1 MSEKIQAL
9 NELRIDSA
17 SRNSGAKEAR
27 KSWYILGIVAISVA
41 SYFGYQAYSPSEDN
55 SQAQLA
61 KIAKQVERATG
72 KEQNSG
78 NRAGQN
84 TNNATAGNAIRT
96 APTNHFEN
104 SILEVSGHITAQR
117 IATVSAKTIGLIEEV
132 YVEEG
137 IYVEKGQDLARLDTR
152 LAELNLKLSVNRRAL
167 HQADI
172 KKREAE
178 VMDAKRKLAR
188 QKALMKTNFS
198 NQSDIDTLAINL
210 EVLKASLETA
220 KTNLALNEIEIEQ
233 LNKLLDDHI
242 IRAPFSGV
250 VTAKNAQPGEIISPS
265 SAGGGYTRTGICT
278 IVDMSSL
285 EIEVDVNESFLNKI
299 YQGQPIKA
307 ELYAYENWAFNGRVK
322 NIVPTVDRSKATVR
336 VRIEIE
342 DKSDRILPNMAVRV
356 SFIDD
361 ATGTQVG
368 MQ

>member
-1 MSEKIQAL
+1 MSEKIKAL

-17 SRNSGAKEAR
+17 SRHSGATEAKR
-27 KSWYILGIVAISVA
+27 NWLVLGVIALCIA
-41 SYFGYQAYSPSEDN
+41 AYFGYDALSSKEDK
-55 SQAQLA
+55 SQQQLN
-61 KIAKQVERATG
+61 KIAQQLERATG
-72 KEQNSG
+72 KEAPAKSE
-78 NRAGQN
+78 AKK
-84 TNNATAGNAIRT
+84 AILSPSQST
-96 APTNHFEN
+96 HEN

-137 IYVEKGQDLARLDTR
+137 LYVEKGQDLARLDTR
-152 LAELNLKLSVNRRAL
+152 LAELNLKLAVNRRAL
-167 HQADI
+167 YQADI
-172 KKREAE
+172 NKREAE

-198 NQSDIDTLAINL
+198 NQSDIDTLTINL
-210 EVLKASLETA
+210 AVLNASLETA
-220 KTNLALNEIEIEQ
+220 KTNLALNDIEIEQ

-342 DKSDRILPNMAVRV
+342 DKSERILPNMAVRV
-356 SFIDD
+356 SFIEADS
-361 ATGTQVG
+361 GTRVG
-368 MQ
+368 MK

>member
-9 NELRIDSA
+9 NELCIDST

-27 KSWYILGIVAISVA
+27 KSWYILGLVAFSVA
-41 SYFGYQAYSPSEDN
+41 GYFGYQAYFPNVDN
-55 SQAQLA
+55 SQQQLA

-72 KEQNSG
+72 KEQS
-78 NRAGQN
+78 AGQN
-84 TNNATAGNAIRT
+84 QNNATTSDTIRT
-96 APTNHFEN
+96 ASTHPLEN

-117 IATVSAKTIGLIEEV
+117 IATVSAKSIGLIEEV

-137 IYVEKGQDLARLDTR
+137 VYVEKGQHLARLDTR
-152 LAELNLKLSVNRRAL
+152 LAELTLKLAVNQRPL
-167 HQADI
+167 YQADI

-188 QKALMKTNFS
+188 QKALMDTNFS
-198 NQSDIDTLAINL
+198 SQSDIDTLSINL

-220 KTNLALNEIEIEQ
+220 KTNLVLNAIEVEQ

-299 YQGQPIKA
+299 YQGQRIKA
-307 ELYAYENWAFNGRVK
+307 ELYAYENWAFSGRVK
-322 NIVPTVDRSKATVR
+322 NIVPTVDRAKATVR

-342 DKSDRILPNMAVRV
+342 DESDRILPNMAVRV
-356 SFIDD
+356 SFIGD
-361 ATGTQVG
+361 ATGSQVG
-368 MQ
+368 MK

>member
-78 NRAGQN
+78 NSAGHNQS
-84 TNNATAGNAIRT
+84 ASDNAIPAT
-96 APTNHFEN
+96 PASHFEN
-104 SILEVSGHITAQR
+104 SILEVSGHIAAQR

-137 IYVEKGQDLARLDTR
+137 IYVEKGQNLARLDTR
-152 LAELNLKLSVNRRAL
+152 LAELNLKLVKSRHAL
-167 HQADI
+167 YLADI
-172 KKREAE
+172 KKAEAE
-178 VMDAKRKLAR
+178 VKGAKRKLAR
-188 QKALMKTNFS
+188 QQSLIETNFS
-198 NQSDIDTLAINL
+198 SQSDIDKLDINL
-210 EVLKASLETA
+210 EVLKANLETA
-220 KTNLALNEIEIEQ
+220 KTNLLLNKIEVEQ

-299 YQGQPIKA
+299 YQGQRIKA

-361 ATGTQVG
+361 TTGT
-368 MQ
+368 

>member
-1 MSEKIQAL
+1 MSKKIQAL

-27 KSWYILGIVAISVA
+27 KNWYILGGVVLLIA
-41 SYFGYQAYSPSEDN
+41 SYFGYQAYFPNEDN
-55 SQAQLA
+55 SRAQLA
-61 KIAKQVERATG
+61 KIAEQVERATG
-72 KEQNSG
+72 EEQ
-78 NRAGQN
+78 RVGQN
-84 TNNATAGNAIRT
+84 PNNAESSATVRKT
-96 APTNHFEN
+96 PTDDFKS

-137 IYVEKGQDLARLDTR
+137 IYVEKGQNLARLDTR
-152 LAELNLKLSVNRRAL
+152 LAELNLKLAVKRRAL

-172 KKREAE
+172 KTREAE
-178 VMDAKRKLAR
+178 VMDAMRKLAR

-220 KTNLALNEIEIEQ
+220 KTNLALNEIEVEQ

-299 YQGQPIKA
+299 YQGQTVKA
-307 ELYAYENWAFNGRVK
+307 ELYAYENWTFSGRVK

-342 DKSDRILPNMAVRV
+342 DKADRILPNMAVRV
-356 SFIDD
+356 SFIED
-361 ATGTQVG
+361 ANDTHVG
-368 MQ
+368 VQ